1 MRQSWTINKLIASY
15 VSALVALSSLS
26 SAIGLLFPVLT
37 LNENQVLY
45 LFSTSAQVIAAIYGL
60 TLTGFLFF
68 RNELNREATEDET
81 LTEAIDQLKKRYFS
95 LLVFITVLVGLTL
108 LLSNAA
114 IAYEADARRD
124 ITTVLVNAG
133 QSSLAVS
140 FVAITIF
147 VFDVIAPQRIERA
160 SQKLKDE
167 LDPATS
173 RELRGSLETFL
184 TNYNRI
190 EALLIKAGGI
200 YESGTTVSYTSRSPR
215 RMSNVRLAELLFR
228 SERIDKL
235 LFHHLRE
242 LITLRNAI
250 IHGAEPVVSQE
261 VVNMSAKVLNE
272 LQATLFQE
280 PSGEF

>member
-1 MRQSWTINKLIASY
+1 ML
-15 VSALVALSSLS
+15 ALVSSS
-26 SAIGLLFPVLT
+26 VGLLSPTLT

-81 LTEAIDQLKKRYFS
+81 LTEAIDQLKNRYFG

-108 LLSNAA
+108 FLSNAA
-114 IAYEADARRD
+114 IAYANDSRTS
-124 ITTVLVNAG
+124 ITIVLVNAG
-133 QSSLAVS
+133 QSSLVIA

-167 LDPATS
+167 LDPVTN
-173 RELRGSLETFL
+173 RELRGSLENFL

-190 EALLIKAGGI
+190 EALLVDAGNI
-200 YESGTTVSYTSRSPR
+200 YQSSTTTSFTPRSPR
-215 RMSNVRLAELLFR
+215 RMSNARLAELLVR

-235 LFHHLRE
+235 LFHNLRE

-261 VVNMSAKVLNE
+261 IVIMSAKVLND
-272 LQATLFQE
+272 LQSALQE
-280 PSGEF
+280 PSR